1 MSIKHLTEENFKQE
15 VLNAGQPVLV
25 DFYADWCG
33 PCKALTPVLTE
44 LASEF
49 QGKATIGKVNID
61 ENSALATEYGISSIP
76 TLLLFR
82 NGKPANKLV
91 GMRSKKD
98 LRAIFE

>member
-1 MSIKHLTEENFKQE
+1 MSIKHLTESNFKQE

-33 PCKALTPVLTE
+33 PCKMLTPILTE
-44 LASEF
+44 LATEF

-61 ENSALATEYGISSIP
+61 EQSALAIEYGISSIP

-82 NGKPANKLV
+82 DGKPANKLV

-98 LRAIFE
+98 LKAIFE

>member
-1 MSIKHLTEENFKQE
+1 MSIKHLTEANFKDE

-25 DFYADWCG
+25 DFYAEWCG

-44 LASEF
+44 LAAEF
-49 QGKATIGKVNID
+49 QGKATVGKVNVD
-61 ENSALATEYGISSIP
+61 ENSALASEYGISSIP

-82 NGKPANKLV
+82 NGKPTNKLV

-98 LRAIFE
+98 LKAIFE